1 MRPSL
6 SDSFSRETSLLPS
19 CSSVLAKPSRRALGP
34 RGPSSGTDLT
44 HPMDRQGVRHDDVAL
59 LREGAQ
65 IDRSS
70 LAQEQVDHSTASVA
84 DEMIVL
90 AGLGIE
96 SGSLCVQKGGGDLTL
111 GGGTGRVA
119 IKGGGTE

>member
-19 CSSVLAKPSRRALGP
+19 CRSVLAKPSRRALGP
-34 RGPSSGTDLT
+34 RGPSSGTDMT
-44 HPMDRQGVRHDDVAL
+44 HPEHREGVTQDDVAL

-70 LAQEQVDHSTASVA
+70 LAQDQVDHSTASVA

-90 AGLGIE
+90 AGLRSH
-96 SGSLCVQKGGGDLTL
+96 SGRTVS
-111 GGGTGRVA
+111 
-119 IKGGGTE
+119 TEW